1 MSHRTGSWV
10 SVLLVLCW
18 LGVGCNSGSKPTTEV
33 NNTDPAGK
41 ASVAESAANKGFKDR
56 TNVESY
62 PGNWAVVITQQ
73 IPDQRGA
80 PTFRDLY
87 ITLIQIEM
95 GTDGPTV
102 KVLASLENA
111 PKFESESITIE
122 DQKCVITLKANGNPF
137 VFRGSLG
144 EGAVRGTV
152 ALPGNG
158 VAPAYLRPT
167 DETEYRPQVWDPT
180 PPAFGGDLL
189 VQAFQQKDLPG
200 AVFRVAEELKGTPL
214 SVEAYSGVF
223 NRLQAFP
230 NLDEAGLRAAGKAYL
245 ASAEMWGPLMVT
257 QARVNLAL
265 SAASV
270 RRFPQVALDW
280 LDELEAQAD
289 EETKTGLA
297 EPIQAARYQARI
309 DLALIALKGT
319 DKDAQAKANA
329 TLEELLPVQR
339 YNPEVLYALGIYASQ
354 HEQPDRAIEHL
365 GDIAALPLLEGMW
378 ERARVGLPPGD
389 LKPRDELLKL
399 WEAKHG
405 NLDAF
410 DVFLKE
416 TYNKRMAE
424 LAETVQKKGPAL
436 PDDVAEGT
444 HGVLVE
450 LFTGAVCP
458 PCISGDVALGIVEH
472 DFPAPRLIAI
482 RYHQHIPG
490 PDPLANQDGEDRFSY
505 YEGQGTPYA
514 VIDGLATPNPGVGG
528 MLQHVERA
536 YSVFRA
542 GVDERLKVKNDVQL
556 IVSATVVDGELNVE
570 AEATG
575 WPEELKSL
583 RLRLALVE
591 DKIEYL
597 APNGMR
603 THERVVREMI
613 GGPKGIGIKA
623 GKLKQSTQTPL
634 VELRQRLTDYLEQF
648 ESNRSVDFPIK
659 PLALKPLSVVAW
671 VQNDETR
678 EILQTVIVPVS
689 GDLPDPPAATPAPA
703 PPETKKPAEVKPDEP
718 KRESSKEDAAQPKKT
733 SEGATPEKQPE

>member
-1 MSHRTGSWV
+1 MSHRSGSWV
-10 SVLLVLCW
+10 SVLLVLCG
-18 LGVGCNSGSKPTTEV
+18 LAVGCNSGSTPTKKTE
-33 NNTDPAGK
+33 NADPAGNAK
-41 ASVAESAANKGFKDR
+41 VAETPANQGFKDR
-56 TNVESY
+56 AKVESY
-62 PGNWAVVITQQ
+62 PGNWALVITQQ

-87 ITLIQIEM
+87 ITLIQIEAS
-95 GTDGPTV
+95 TDGPTL

-111 PKFESESITIE
+111 PKFESESITLE
-122 DQKCVITLKANGNPF
+122 DQTCVITLKANGNPF
-137 VFRGSLG
+137 VFRGTLKD
-144 EGAVRGTV
+144 GAVRGTV

-167 DETEYRPQVWDPT
+167 EETEYRPQVWDPT

-214 SVEAYSGVF
+214 SVEAYGGIF

-270 RRFPQVALDW
+270 RRYPQVALDW
-280 LDELEAQAD
+280 LDELDQHAD
-289 EETKTGLA
+289 DETKTGLA
-297 EPIQAARYQARI
+297 EPLQAARYQARI
-309 DLALIALKGT
+309 DLALVALKGT
-319 DKDAQAKANA
+319 DKDEQAKANA

-339 YNPEVLYALGIYASQ
+339 YNPEVLYALGMYASQ
-354 HEQPDRAIEHL
+354 HEQAERAIEHL
-365 GDIAALPLLEGMW
+365 GDIVALPLLEGMW

-410 DVFLKE
+410 DGFLKE
-416 TYNKRMAE
+416 TYDKRMVE
-424 LAETVQKKGPAL
+424 LAEAVHKKGPAL
-436 PDDVAEGT
+436 PEDVAEGT

-490 PDPLANQDGEDRFSY
+490 PDPLANQDGEDRFGY

-514 VIDGLATPNPGVGG
+514 VIDGLTAPNPGVGG

-542 GVDERLKVKNDVQL
+542 GVDQRLKTKNDVQL
-556 IVSATVVDGELNVE
+556 VVTAIAADGELKVE

-591 DKIEYL
+591 DQIEYL

-634 VELRQRLTDYLEQF
+634 AELRQRLTDYLEQF
-648 ESNRSVDFPIK
+648 EANRSVDFPIK
-659 PLALKPLSVVAW
+659 PLTLKPLSVVAW

-689 GDLPDPPAATPAPA
+689 GDLPDPPATQPAPA
-703 PPETKKPAEVKPDEP
+703 PPETTKPDETKP
-718 KRESSKEDAAQPKKT
+718 KVSQQETEKPEKSSADGK
-733 SEGATPEKQPE
+733 PEKQPQ